1 MLKRVLLAYARHNQA
16 IGYCQGF
23 NILAALILKVVDFDE
38 RMALMVRGSSC
49 WSLLPLLKLKHSQPL
64 TSPPVS

>member
-38 RMALMVRGSSC
+38 RMALMVRGS
-49 WSLLPLLKLKHSQPL
+49 LLPLLKLKHSQPL